1 MKSAKSKAN
10 SSFYSLDSN
19 RNKISYNPL
28 LRLRLISFLIL
39 IWTVV
44 LVFRLLSLQVLSP
57 EKWIEWANRQHLSKI
72 KIAAQRGKI
81 LDRNGLELA
90 VSVPASSIFVRPAEF
105 ENKDLVVKVLA
116 EELRMDPELIL
127 KKLQSDSPF
136 IWIKRQIHRH
146 ISEKIS
152 AYNLKGVGEIEES
165 RRVYPFAQ
173 SASTLIGKVGVDGNG
188 LSGLEAIHEK
198 LLSPEQ
204 LEVSVYKDAL
214 GKKIIQENFN
224 HQQVVG
230 ENLQLTLDAEFQQ
243 FASQELE
250 KVVIEHKAKRA
261 FAVLLN
267 ASSGEVIA
275 LGQAPSENFNLDQV
289 SSRDAFFNF
298 ALQGSYEPGSTM
310 KPMVAAMALNLQAV
324 KLDEIF
330 NTENGRFRIGR
341 RTVKDVH
348 GSAQL
353 SVKDI
358 VVQSSNIGMSKI
370 AFKMGKENLYN
381 GLRDFGFGQSTKL
394 GVPGE
399 ASGILRHMDTWA
411 EIDIATHSF
420 GQGVAVTGMQLSRA
434 FSALVNGG
442 LLPDLTLVANRPIT
456 NKRVISEEVSKQMRE
471 TLVAVVEQ
479 PNGTGKNAKIPGLI
493 VGGKTGTAQK
503 AKTDGRGYQSGAYIS
518 SFMGFADGQKIGI
531 NQNYVLLVMVDEPHG
546 SSIYGGTVAAP
557 VFRRIMKNVFYTL
570 AMRKKL

>member
-1 MKSAKSKAN
+1 MKSAKSKGN
-10 SSFYSLDSN
+10 SSFYNLDTN

-28 LRLRLISFLIL
+28 LRLKLVSFLIL
-39 IWTVV
+39 LWTAF
-44 LVFRLLSLQVLSP
+44 LVFRLLSLQVLNP
-57 EKWIEWANRQHLSKI
+57 EKWIEWANRQHTSKI
-72 KIAAQRGKI
+72 QIAAQRGKI

-105 ENKDLVVKVLA
+105 EHKDLIVKVLA
-116 EELRMDPELIL
+116 EELRMEPELIA
-127 KKLQSDSPF
+127 KKLESESPF

-146 ISEKIS
+146 IAEKIL
-152 AYNLKGVGEIEES
+152 AYNLKGVGEIEEA

-173 SASTLIGKVGVDGNG
+173 SASTLIGKVGIDGNG
-188 LSGLEAIHEK
+188 LSGLESIHER
-198 LLSPEQ
+198 LLSPEK

-214 GKKIIQENFN
+214 GKKIIAENFN

-243 FASQELE
+243 FASKELE

-261 FAVLLN
+261 IAVLLN
-267 ASSGEVIA
+267 AKSGEVIA
-275 LGQAPSENFNLDQV
+275 LGQAPSENFNLEKV
-289 SSRDAFFNF
+289 SSREAFFNY

-310 KPMVAAMALNLQAV
+310 KPMVAAMALNLGAV
-324 KLDEIF
+324 TIDEIF

-348 GSAQL
+348 GSSQL
-353 SVKDI
+353 SVRDI

-370 AFKMGKENLYN
+370 AFKMGKENLYK

-399 ASGILRHMDTWA
+399 AAGILRHMDSWA

-420 GQGVAVTGMQLSRA
+420 GQGVAVTAMQLTRA
-434 FSALVNGG
+434 FAALVNGG
-442 LLPDLTLVANRPIT
+442 FLPNLTLIANIPIT
-456 NKRVISEEVSKQMRE
+456 NKQVLTPEVSTQMRD

-503 AKTDGRGYQSGAYIS
+503 AKTDGRGYASGAYIA

-531 NQNYVLLVMVDEPHG
+531 DENFVLLVMVDEPHG